1 MVDII
6 WDPTWGHSKEKRP
19 TNPLKV
25 VLNTCD
31 NFLEG
36 ILETYGEV
44 ILAVDIMYKIP
55 CMITTSKAIYDKMI
69 KNKKKAII
77 IKYIQ
82 QIINIYQVRGF
93 QIKLIL
99 RDSLFELQ
107 GIITNVTGR
116 DEHVPEVERYIRT

>member
-1 MVDII
+1 MMDII
-6 WDPTWGHSKEKRP
+6 WDPTWGHSKEKLP

-36 ILETYGEV
+36 ILETYGGV